1 MGQKAGE
8 TLRAIQ
14 WTIYSATRLFSECG
28 VFDCIVLHEEKNLV
42 AVEAK
47 EG

>member
-8 TLRAIQ
+8 TLRAVQ
-14 WTIYSATRLFSECG
+14 RTLYDTTRLFSECG
-28 VFDCIVLHEEKNLV
+28 VFDCIVLHEGKNLV